1 MAGPPGHT
9 QIALDL
15 PRPRQPTRLSARLVG
30 PDVHLPDLS
39 AYDLDRI
46 VEDSPVWGVAV
57 PGLRVAYYRRG
68 PREAAGVYTY
78 QGVEI
83 FVAWGYT
90 DERQCRFHAFR
101 DCAGDW
107 EPPQP
112 GCPRVRVQPG
122 GGLLLRT
129 RNGARELRPAQPVS
143 AGTSTGRAS
152 RRTAASENPVR
163 TSALTNVTAWT
174 TGLTAGTKPI
184 TATGN

>member
-1 MAGPPGHT
+1 
-9 QIALDL
+9 
-15 PRPRQPTRLSARLVG
+15 V
-30 PDVHLPDLS
+30 
-39 AYDLDRI
+39 YDLDRV

-68 PREAAGVYTY
+68 PRSTAGVYAY

-83 FVAWGYT
+83 FVAWGYA
-90 DERQCRFHAFR
+90 DERHCRFHAFR
-101 DCAGDW
+101 DPAGDW

-112 GCPRVRVQPG
+112 GCPRVRARQG

-129 RNGARELRPAQPVS
+129 RNGVQEIRPA
-143 AGTSTGRAS
+143 AGSTPGAE
-152 RRTAASENPVR
+152 RRTAAREKPVS

-184 TATGN
+184 TATGS